1 MKTKQIIFKSILVFT
16 CSALVLTGCRK
27 KEDEDNDT
35 TGSSDNALAERTY
48 SDVQNI
54 SDEASEANSLSSYKV
69 GAGDGLL
76 STCATVTRD
85 TVTIPHLI
93 TIDFGTSNC
102 PCSDGRNRR
111 GKILVSYSGKYKD
124 SLSTHTITFS
134 NYFVNDNGVS
144 GTKTVTNMGHIAA
157 GGNLQWNVSVT
168 GSIVLANGGG
178 TISWSSNRVRV
189 MTAGESTSGILGW
202 SDDVYSIT
210 GSASGTSAKGNAFT
224 ANITSALIKKMNCRH
239 IVQGTFDF
247 NPGNGKPIRT
257 VDYGNG
263 VCDDVATVTIN
274 GKTYTIQLR

>member
-1 MKTKQIIFKSILVFT
+1 MKTKQIIIQSALLLA

-48 SDVQNI
+48 SDVHNI
-54 SDEASEANSLSSYKV
+54 ADEAATSGSLSSYRH
-69 GAGDGLL
+69 GSGDGLL
-76 STCATVTRD
+76 STCAAITND
-85 TVTIPHLI
+85 TVAVPHLL

-102 PCSDGRNRR
+102 LCSDGRYRR

-124 SLSTHTITFS
+124 SLSQHTITFS
-134 NYFVNDNGVS
+134 NYFVNDNGVG

-157 GGNLQWNVSVT
+157 GNLQWNVSVD
-168 GSIVLANGGG
+168 GWIVLANGGG
-178 TISWSSNRVRV
+178 TITWNSNRARV
-189 MTAGESTSGILGW
+189 MTAGELTPIW

-210 GSASGTSAKGNAFT
+210 GSATGVSAKSSSFSAT
-224 ANITSALIKKMNCRH
+224 ITNALIKKMNCRW

-247 NPGNGKPIRT
+247 DPGNGKPIRT
-257 VDYGNG
+257 VNYGNG
-263 VCDDVATVTIN
+263 ACDDVATVTIK